1 MAEMRLVNVKKI
13 YPFSGDDI
21 KKQRIKEA
29 KARKRAKKGIV
40 EEHEEKKVNLQVTE
54 KGVVAVQEFNL
65 DVKDKEFII
74 MVGPSG

>member
-29 KARKRAKKGIV
+29 KAKKRAKKGIV
-40 EEHEEKKVNLQVTE
+40 DEQPEKKVNLQ
-54 KGVVAVQEFNL
+54 G
-65 DVKDKEFII
+65 
-74 MVGPSG
+74 S